1 MTISQERV
9 VDYLDD
15 QVVDVIETVSE
26 QGIEFNVS
34 LNVGGMGAH
43 IIRERDDGPL
53 IVVGVIRLEGE
64 HLELFMD
71 LSENQRMNYL
81 SQIGAVLTNSPG
93 LYRFTDG
100 EGNDVDYGR
109 LEAVRVEDRIY
120 PDGFSQDRLMN
131 SVYDLIQS
139 LYYVKTMTNVFM
151 SNIQGQR

>member
-1 MTISQERV
+1 MTITQEKV
-9 VDYLDD
+9 LEHLDS
-15 QVVDVIETVSE
+15 QVVDVIETVSDE
-26 QGIEFNVS
+26 EIEFNIS

-43 IIRERDDGPL
+43 VIREKEDGPL

-64 HLELFMD
+64 HLDLFMD

-100 EGNDVDYGR
+100 EGNDVDYDM
-109 LEAVRVEDRIY
+109 LQAVRVEDRIY

-131 SVYDLIQS
+131 SVYDLIQA

-151 SNIQGQR
+151 SNIEGQR